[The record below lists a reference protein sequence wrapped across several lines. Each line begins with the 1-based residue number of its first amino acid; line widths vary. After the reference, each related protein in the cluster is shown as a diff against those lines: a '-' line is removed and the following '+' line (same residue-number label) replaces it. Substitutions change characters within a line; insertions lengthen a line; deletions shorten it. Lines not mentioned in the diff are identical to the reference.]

1 MHNTLVYHGFINNH
15 ALKSSLLAL
24 LFLVAPVALYGEDN
38 YRAVFSE
45 DLGQVTVTACFDGPA
60 PSHIYHD
67 DVAPSFTES
76 IQANGRDIQLTPRYG
91 KARLPDL
98 PPNSCLRWRIS
109 LAQAAATAG
118 DRVAMR
124 LDSGYLTNGSLW
136 FWRDNERRSIRME
149 VIVPAGVS
157 LSTPWR
163 LRKTTPEL
171 TYSPTP
177 TPAGWTSRI
186 AVGRFSIER
195 VSVPGTDLLLAVSG
209 NFSSHQRSKFTDWIK
224 ESADSVA
231 GVLGEFPQQDVQVLV
246 VPIGPRN
253 EAVPWAHVIRGGGS
267 AVEFFVDETRPLEE
281 FREGWVAT
289 HELSHLLLPL
299 ITRKDRWLSEGLA
312 SYYQNVLRARDGRL
326 TEQQAWQRLNSGFER
341 GRRGTHGVMREYWSG
356 AAILLKADSRLRALT
371 DGQQSLDTALADL
384 HECCFEGTRSWK
396 AREMFTELDR
406 LTGLDVFSELLQ
418 EQLNDKNFPDV
429 STTYSM
435 LGVVPESGDIFLDAK
450 APWSRIRQDIM
461 TGGAAWR

>member
-1 MHNTLVYHGFINNH
+1 MHNARVHHGLINNS
-15 ALKSSLLAL
+15 ALRAPVLAL
-24 LFLVAPVALYGEDN
+24 LFLVAPAALYGEDN

-45 DLGQVTVTACFDGPA
+45 DLGQVTMTACFDGPA

-76 IQANGRDIQLTPRYG
+76 IQANGRDIQLAPRYG

-98 PPNSCLRWRIS
+98 PPNSCLRWRVN

-124 LDSGYLTNGSLW
+124 LHSGYLTNGSLW

-157 LSTPWR
+157 LSTPWM
-163 LRKTTPEL
+163 LRKTAPEL
-171 TYSPTP
+171 TYSPAP

-186 AVGRFSIER
+186 AVGLFSIER
-195 VSVPGTDLLLAVSG
+195 VPVPGTELLLAVTG
-209 NFSSHQRSKFTDWIK
+209 NLSSQQRGKLVDWIS

-231 GVLGEFPQQDVQVLV
+231 GVLGNFPQQEVQVLV
-246 VPIGPRN
+246 VSIGPRK

-281 FREGWVAT
+281 FQQDWVAT

-326 TEQQAWQRLNSGFER
+326 TEKQAWQRLNSGFER
-341 GRRGTHGVMREYWSG
+341 GRSGTRGVMRVYWSG
-356 AAILLKADSRLRALT
+356 AAILLKADTRLRALT
-371 DGQQSLDTALADL
+371 DGRQSLDTALAGL
-384 HECCFEGTRSWK
+384 HECCFESTRSWRAK
-396 AREMFTELDR
+396 ELFTELDR
-406 LTGLDVFSELLQ
+406 LTGLEVFSELLQ
-418 EQLNDKNFPDV
+418 ERLSDDSFPDI
-429 STTYSM
+429 SITYSM
-435 LGVVPESGDIFLDAK
+435 LGVVPVSGDIALDDK

-461 TGGAAWR
+461 SGGAPWH